1 MSGRSS
7 RRPRPSRSHSCRTI
21 PVQALAA
28 IASRWC
34 PSICRQP
41 RANMACW
48 ASSYPP
54 RIASV
59 ELDPIDLGVMD
70 AVVLLTP
77 HTGIDYDRIIRAAPL
92 VIDTHSGL
100 TPREAANVV
109 NIWVPEALAATP
121 ALS

>member
-1 MSGRSS
+1 MFREAFS
-7 RRPRPSRSHSCRTI
+7 RGARVRYHDPLMPI
-21 PVQALAA
+21 VNLAGEL
-28 IASRWC
+28 
-34 PSICRQP
+34 
-41 RANMACW
+41 
-48 ASSYPP
+48 
-54 RIASV
+54 IASV

-100 TPREAANVV
+100 TPREAPNVV